1 MGDFIHQDL
10 SYQII
15 GLCME
20 IHNNLGGGFSEVVYK
35 DALEWELKNAE
46 IPFEREKEY
55 RVNYKGFDLPHQFYA
70 DFVVF
75 SQIII
80 EVKGVAEIS
89 DKFIAQCL
97 NYLKVS
103 DNQLALLINFGESRL
118 NYKRVLL

>member
-1 MGDFIHQDL
+1 MSDFIHQDL

-20 IHNNLGGGFSEVVYK
+20 IHNNLGAGFSEVVYK

-46 IPFEREKEY
+46 ISFEREKEY
-55 RVNYKGFDLPHQFYA
+55 KVLYKEVELPHHFYA
-70 DFVVF
+70 DFV
-75 SQIII
+75 I
-80 EVKGVAEIS
+80 EDTLILEIKGVSEIS

-103 DNQLALLINFGESRL
+103 NNKLSLLINFGESRL
-118 NYKRVLL
+118 NYKRIIL